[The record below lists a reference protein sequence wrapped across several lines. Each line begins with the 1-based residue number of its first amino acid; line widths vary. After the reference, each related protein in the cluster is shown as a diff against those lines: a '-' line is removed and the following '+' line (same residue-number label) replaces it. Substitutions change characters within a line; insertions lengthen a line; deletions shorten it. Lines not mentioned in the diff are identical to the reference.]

1 MKFDSFKSVH
11 NLHTTPRSQLEAP
24 CIHPL
29 KKKAHSIGIPF
40 IKPEQQQPPR
50 RLSGAVTLNK
60 AHELADQPSWIEAW
74 TLRSAPQ
81 CESLRSNHFPK

>member
-1 MKFDSFKSVH
+1 LHKILISSFQNEVDSFKSVH

-24 CIHPL
+24 CLHPL

-40 IKPEQQQPPR
+40 IKSEQQQPPR

-60 AHELADQPSWIEAW
+60 AHELTD
-74 TLRSAPQ
+74 
-81 CESLRSNHFPK
+81 SLDRGMNLEECNPM